1 VTVDVSADV
10 GEGAD
15 DLPLF
20 EFVTSVSVA
29 CGAHAGDAQT
39 MEACVAEAAR
49 RGISVGAHPGYPD
62 REGFG
67 RRAIELSDA
76 ELSATLREQIEAL
89 GVVCRRHGVP
99 LAHVK
104 PHGALYNE
112 AARDAGLARTIARAV
127 AGAGEGVA
135 LVGMAGSA
143 MLDAA
148 KAEGVAAVA
157 EAFADRRYRSD
168 GTLAARS
175 AAGALI
181 EDPAAAAAQALAV
194 ALGEPVATID
204 GGAIS
209 IRAETI
215 CLHADTPGAIANARA
230 VRAALEGAGVRV
242 APLAAR

>member
-1 VTVDVSADV
+1 VTIDVSADV

-39 MEACVAEAAR
+39 MDACVAEAAR
-49 RGISVGAHPGYPD
+49 RGVSVGAHPGYPD

-67 RRAIELSDA
+67 RRAMELSDE
-76 ELSATLREQIEAL
+76 ELSATLREQIETLRA
-89 GVVCRRHGVP
+89 VCRRHGVP

-112 AARDAGLARTIARAV
+112 AARDASLARTIARAV
-127 AGAGEGVA
+127 AGAGEGAA
-135 LVGMAGSA
+135 LVGLAGSA

-148 KAEGVAAVA
+148 KDEGVAAVA

-168 GTLAARS
+168 GTLAPRS
-175 AAGALI
+175 LAGALI
-181 EDPAAAAAQALAV
+181 EVPAAAAAQALAI
-194 ALGEPVATID
+194 ARGEPVATVD
-204 GGAIS
+204 GTALS

-242 APLAAR
+242 APLASR